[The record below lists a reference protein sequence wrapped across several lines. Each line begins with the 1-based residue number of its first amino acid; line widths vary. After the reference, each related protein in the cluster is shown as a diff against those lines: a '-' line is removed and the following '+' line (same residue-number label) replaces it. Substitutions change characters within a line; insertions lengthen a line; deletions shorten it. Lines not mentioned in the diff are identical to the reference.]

1 MGQEKE
7 HDEQKAIEEMRVLCA
22 KMLAEFDRLRLAE
35 QAAVAA
41 SSGREKR
48 LRSRDAKRH
57 RRKKIHEME

>member
-1 MGQEKE
+1 
-7 HDEQKAIEEMRVLCA
+7 MRVLCA

-57 RRKKIHEME
+57 RRKKTHEME